1 MNVFIQ
7 LKKVEIIIEVIKT
20 HKITRIIDE
29 LGLSGYSVINGMGG
43 RGANGTCDAQEVTD
57 VLTNDCVI
65 VVCSEDQAR
74 ELAGLV
80 LPIIKKFGG
89 ICYMSDVERL
99 TLE

>member
-1 MNVFIQ
+1 MFIQ

-29 LGLSGYSVINGMGG
+29 LGLSGYSVIHGMGG

-65 VVCSEDQAR
+65 AICTEGQAR
-74 ELAGLV
+74 ELAEQV
-80 LPIIKKFGG
+80 LPILKKFGG
-89 ICYMSDVERL
+89 ICYMSDVEKL
-99 TLE
+99 VLD